1 MQLGLAEKGA
11 AVSIGTKGPHVIC
24 PCSLPPNG
32 AVRLL
37 WHRCCVSD
45 RAGTWEA
52 GNARPRLHAR
62 LLLGTASAGTQ
73 QRSPGNAEELR
84 LWLRR

>member
-1 MQLGLAEKGA
+1 M
-11 AVSIGTKGPHVIC
+11 SISTQGPYVIY
-24 PCSLPPNG
+24 PCALLPNG
-32 AVRLL
+32 VVLLL
-37 WHRCCVSD
+37 WPHCCASD

-52 GNARPRLHAR
+52 GNARPRLHTR

-84 LWLRR
+84 LWPRR